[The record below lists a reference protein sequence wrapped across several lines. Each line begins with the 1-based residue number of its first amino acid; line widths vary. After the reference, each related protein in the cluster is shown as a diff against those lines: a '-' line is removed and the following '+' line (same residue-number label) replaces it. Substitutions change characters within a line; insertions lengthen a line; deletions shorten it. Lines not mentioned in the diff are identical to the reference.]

1 LKIASREDKLAR
13 LREIIR
19 GLAASEDIE
28 EGYQDMREAFEILT
42 EREK

>member
-1 LKIASREDKLAR
+1 MVGNRYAVAGSPV
-13 LREIIR
+13 EIIR
-19 GLAASEDIE
+19 GLAASADTE

>member
-1 LKIASREDKLAR
+1 LGGVPDRD
-13 LREIIR
+13 
-19 GLAASEDIE
+19 LAASADIE